1 MSTPGD
7 TRFIVDLPELD
18 RLLKD
23 LDSAKGELDNA
34 LKALKGAAS
43 TGLGLAELDSACDHF
58 QSKWGYGLKQLGDDA
73 KALHDGLD
81 SVLKAYHQTEEGL
94 AAMLQGNGAAKS

>member
-7 TRFIVDLPELD
+7 THFAVDLPQLSG
-18 RLLKD
+18 LLQD
-23 LDSAKGELDNA
+23 LDSAKSGLDNA
-34 LKALKGAAS
+34 LKALKAVDA

-58 QSKWGYGLKQLGDDA
+58 QSKWGYGLKQLGDDT

-81 SVLKAYHQTEEGL
+81 SVLKAYNQTEDGL
-94 AAMLQGNGAAKS
+94 AAMLKGNGAAS